1 MWRLWQYRELA
12 RGSKVLAS
20 GVYIALASIMAA
32 VVMWATM
39 SVSHSLMATL
49 DAAIMDGSGRAALA
63 NPDEPPVPEEML
75 ASLAADNAARP
86 AASHKTAST
95 SVTITPPRVSS
106 DNPEHDATADF
117 IRSSGSTYRTYC
129 VRLCDGYYFPVS
141 FQTTADNFERDEATC
156 AASCGSPARL
166 FVHVMPGGGPGT
178 MVSLAGL
185 PYTGLKT
192 AFQFRVKYDAQC
204 RCNAQPWAQEA
215 KNKHLLYAAQAAA
228 QKGNR
233 IAAVEAKR
241 LATIVKSDDEKTEA
255 ALDQANRAAARELA
269 SLARTNRLTPPAR
282 LARSRKPAEQPKL
295 AEAGEFDRSEEMG
308 LGVTGS
314 SRGWRPA
321 SGNNRFWRDRV
332 FNGN

>member
-1 MWRLWQYRELA
+1 
-12 RGSKVLAS
+12 VLALGAYVS
-20 GVYIALASIMAA
+20 LASIMAA
-32 VVMWATM
+32 AVVWATM
-39 SVSHSLMATL
+39 SVSHSLMSTL

-63 NPDEPPVPEEML
+63 NPDEPPVPTDSLSPL
-75 ASLAADNAARP
+75 AMDHATRP
-86 AASHKTAST
+86 AASHKAAST
-95 SVTITPPRVSS
+95 SASITPPRVSS
-106 DNPEHDATADF
+106 DNPENDATADF

-141 FQTTADNFERDEATC
+141 FQATADKFARDEATC
-156 AASCGSPARL
+156 EASCGSPARL

-204 RCNAQPWAQEA
+204 RCTAQPWAQEA
-215 KNKHLLYAAQAAA
+215 KNKHLLYAAKAAA

-241 LATIVKSDDEKTEA
+241 LATVVKTDDEKAET
-255 ALDQANRAAARELA
+255 ALDEANRAAARELTA
-269 SLARTNRLTPPAR
+269 LARTNRLTPPAR
-282 LARSRKPAEQPKL
+282 LARTRKTTEEPKL
-295 AEAGEFDRSEEMG
+295 AEASDFDRSEEMG

-321 SGNNRFWRDRV
+321 SGHNRFWRDRV